1 MADPISEI
9 VQVSIT
15 ANSKT
20 PSREGFGTA
29 LILTYH
35 TRFADEF
42 RIYTDLAGMSDDGFL
57 STDEAYVK
65 AGAQFAQ
72 NPAPAQVIIGRLSAA
87 PSFSKVLTM
96 LSAVEGQRIILK
108 VKSNVAG
115 TVTDPAVSGGT
126 IVPASGS
133 QPAGTEFVLTY
144 VIPASA
150 TTTTVATAFEQL
162 VEAVPGVASTSS
174 GAAITASSSAQMHF
188 YDGTNVSQTETTADA
203 NYDDELTALQDVND
217 DWYFILIDSSSP
229 ANVAAVSTWALQHK
243 PKLFFWDSAD
253 TSLAAGVTTS
263 GTLGETA
270 ANLKAAAND
279 RSIGLYHPYS
289 QEAAASAWVGV
300 GAPQDPGAI
309 TWALKTLRGVTAK
322 SLTATQRTNLEAVNV
337 NHYQPIRG
345 INVTRKG
352 IVASGEWIDV
362 RHGIDALT
370 ADIQESVFGV
380 LANSLKVPFTGAGL
394 DVINSTLKGSL
405 KRFEGSDDQPGL
417 LVPKQSKTIMPALSS
432 ISSTDKQN
440 RQLKNVRF
448 TADLAGA
455 IHFVSIVGTV
465 SNG

>member
-1 MADPISEI
+1 VADPINEI

-20 PSREGFGTA
+20 PSRLGFGTP

-35 TRFADEF
+35 ARFAELF
-42 RIYTDLAGMSDDGFL
+42 RVYTDLAGMAADGFTSDD
-57 STDEAYVK
+57 TAYGK
-65 AGAQFAQ
+65 ASAIFAQ
-72 NPAPAQVIIGRLSAA
+72 DPTVAQVIVGRLPSA
-87 PSFSKVLTM
+87 PSFSKVLTV
-96 LSAVEGQRIILK
+96 LSAVEGQRIVAK
-108 VKSNVAG
+108 VRSTSAG
-115 TVTDPAVSGGT
+115 AVTDPVVSGGT
-126 IVPASGS
+126 ISPASGT
-133 QPAGTEFVLTY
+133 QPSGTEFTLTY
-144 VIPASA
+144 VIPNSA
-150 TTTTVATAFEQL
+150 TTTTVAVAFEQL
-162 VEAVPGVASTSS
+162 IEAVPGVTSTSA
-174 GAAITASSSAQMHF
+174 GAVITALSSAQLDV
-188 YDGTNVSQTETTADA
+188 YDTTNVSQVENTAAAGYDA
-203 NYDDELTALQDVND
+203 ALTALQDVND

-229 ANVAAVSTWALQHK
+229 ANIAAVAAWTLSHP

-253 TSLAAGVTTS
+253 TTLAGGVTTS
-263 GTLGETA
+263 GTIGETA

-279 RSIGLYHPYS
+279 RVIGLYHPYS
-289 QEAAASAWVGV
+289 REAAAAAWVGV

-370 ADIQESVFGV
+370 ADIQESIFAV

-405 KRFEGSDDQPGL
+405 KRYEGSDDQPGL
-417 LVPKQSKTIMPALSS
+417 LIPKTSKTIMPALSS
-432 ISSTDKQN
+432 ISAQDKQN

-455 IHFVSIVGTV
+455 IHLVSIVGTV
-465 SNG
+465 SN